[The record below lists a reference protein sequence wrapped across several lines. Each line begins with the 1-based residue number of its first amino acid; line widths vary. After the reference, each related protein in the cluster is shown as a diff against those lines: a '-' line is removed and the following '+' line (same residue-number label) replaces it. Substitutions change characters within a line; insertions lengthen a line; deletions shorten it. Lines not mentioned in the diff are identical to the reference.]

1 MTIRE
6 LLETLSQIPED
17 QLDQQIYVCD
27 WCPEC
32 DDNLADNLEVNS
44 VSPYADDEPPSQD
57 NPLGINYCARGAGCS
72 GGTTQR

>member
-6 LLETLSQIPED
+6 LLQALQNIPDD

-32 DDNLADNLEVNS
+32 DENHADNLEVSS
-44 VSPYADDEPPSQD
+44 VSRYADNEPPTED
-57 NPLGINYCARGAGCS
+57 NPLGLNYCSRGFRCPIS
-72 GGTTQR
+72 NY